1 MIIKLAFDPFITG
14 AALVA
19 AKGIP
24 TYIGAAIGNQMH
36 DLPHFLTARSNKF
49 GKFIQRSVI
58 SDSIIAAKKGTEGKI
73 LANRKLM
80 PTAFF
85 SGIPGISLGGAP
97 QEGKSIAVFEAN
109 LLGHGVPGLKH
120 MFKGNK
126 LQVDKVKNVLGGM
139 RAVDRS
145 AGALQVATP
154 AFMGVKGFKD
164 EYDRSGDWK
173 KASKRGLMGVA
184 TGGIIAGGLEIPR
197 RLASK
202 GSQLHHILS
211 KDKGYGY
218 NLLEEA
224 SKHAA
229 KSMNRPKM
237 FNYSNFFYKTP
248 QENLNAFP
256 GKMIGNSF
264 QRIMG
269 QKRAKGYDSIKGY
282 DYGDTNE
289 NGAFGKVIDKVDH
302 WKKKIEYEAKN
313 RI

>member
-1 MIIKLAFDPFITG
+1 MIVKLAFDPIVTG
-14 AALVA
+14 AAMVA
-19 AKGIP
+19 AKAIP

-36 DLPHFLTARSNKF
+36 DIPHFLTAKSNKF
-49 GKFIQRSVI
+49 GKWIQRSVI

-73 LANRKLM
+73 LANRKLL

-85 SGIPGISLGGAP
+85 SGIPGIPLGSAP
-97 QEGKSIAVFEAN
+97 QEGKSIAIFEAN

-126 LQVDKVKNVLGGM
+126 LQVNKVKGVLAGM

-173 KASKRGLMGVA
+173 KASKRGLMGA
-184 TGGIIAGGLEIPR
+184 GTGALIAGGLEIPR

-202 GSQLHHILS
+202 GSQLHQILS
-211 KDKGYGY
+211 KDTGYGY
-218 NLLEEA
+218 KLLEEA
-224 SKHAA
+224 STHAA

-248 QENLNAFP
+248 QENLNALP
-256 GKMIGNSF
+256 GRAIGNSF
-264 QRIMG
+264 QKLMG
-269 QKRAKGYDSIKGY
+269 QKSAKGYDPVKGY
-282 DYGDTNE
+282 DYGEINRS
-289 NGAFGKVIDKVDH
+289 GVFGKVIDTMDH
-302 WKKKIEYEAKN
+302 AKN
-313 RI
+313 KVEHTIKHRI